1 MVDVDGEVVVEV
13 VVLMGGVDEV
23 VLGVVVVVVAVVVDV
38 DVGTKVFVVGVV
50 VEVVVDDFAEQEQE
64 VGMTMVKTN
73 ISPSARQ

>member
-38 DVGTKVFVVGVV
+38 DVGTKVFVVGG

-64 VGMTMVKTN
+64 VGMTIVKTN